1 LTLARA
7 FRPATAGRLSLT
19 SPATGNITTT

>member
-7 FRPATAGRLSLT
+7 FNRAATGRLSLT